1 MGLVQKQGH
10 NSTAAALFAALIR
23 LVESWLAY
31 LSRLGLGTEQRC
43 SLVGLQT
50 RDQEG
55 IAQQGTVVDMQ
66 PLLGPCMHP
75 PLAADA
81 PPRVMVAFDAIGPD
95 SNHARGDLGG
105 LAPPPGADGLPDAP
119 CR

>member
-1 MGLVQKQGH
+1 MRLVQVQGH
-10 NSTAAALFAALIR
+10 NSTAAALFAALVR

-55 IAQQGTVVDMQ
+55 IGRPGIVVDMQ
-66 PLLGPCMHP
+66 PLLGACMHLP
-75 PLAADA
+75 FAADA
-81 PPRVMVAFDAIGPD
+81 PPRAMVAFDEIGPD
-95 SNHARGDLGG
+95 SNHARGNPGG
-105 LAPPPGADGLPDAP
+105 LAPPPAADGLPDAP